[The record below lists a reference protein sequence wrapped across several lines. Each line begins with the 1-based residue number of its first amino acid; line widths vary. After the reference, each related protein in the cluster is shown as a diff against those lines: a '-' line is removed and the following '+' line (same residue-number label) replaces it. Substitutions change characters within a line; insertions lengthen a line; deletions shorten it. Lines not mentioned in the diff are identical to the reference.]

1 MSRSVSLFCLFFPSP
16 ITHICFAL
24 SLQLLAHIL
33 HNSVK
38 QALEAAIVGCE
49 RLKAEGIP
57 YRRPTDYYAEMIK
70 SDQHMAKVLKR
81 LGEEKLRVE
90 ASEAAK
96 RQREL
101 RKFGKSVQKT
111 KEKQREEARKRTVD
125 AVRDWRKKH
134 ASGDEFPVELAE
146 GDDVQPAAKAARKG
160 AGDHNK
166 RAPKPHGRRGAFEQS
181 ITSDMVKDYKKKPE
195 QKAREGKRS
204 KVSYKRRK

>member
-1 MSRSVSLFCLFFPSP
+1 MSRSVSLSCLFPHPHTPPFLHVGTHAFP
-16 ITHICFAL
+16 FFL
-24 SLQLLAHIL
+24 SLFD
-33 HNSVK
+33 SVK

-134 ASGDEFPVELAE
+134 ASGDEFPVELAQ
-146 GDDVQPAAKAARKG
+146 GDDVQPAPKAARKG

-166 RAPKPHGRRGAFEQS
+166 RAPKSHGRRGAFEQS
-181 ITSDMVKDYKKKPE
+181 ITSDMVQDYKRKP
-195 QKAREGKRS
+195 QKGREGKRS